1 MSDKSINTSKSKTNE
16 KISFVDIPRTDE
28 PMPLGLCNLQD
39 IRMLMEKY
47 STKPKHGLGQNFLIN
62 KHIPE
67 RIAESCFAGEEA
79 FVLEIGPGIGC
90 LTRELS
96 HRYRKVV
103 AVEID
108 DDLIP
113 LLKYTLSDLDNVNLI
128 HGDVMKLNIKK
139 IIEEHSD
146 GLPVCVCANL
156 PYYITTP
163 ILMGLLESGADISR
177 ITIMIQDEVADRLT
191 SDPGDDNYGA
201 ITAVLAYY
209 GVAEKLFDV
218 SHGNFLPAP
227 KVDSAVIGIDIYK
240 DRPIKPICEETL
252 FRVIKGAFGMRR
264 KTLSNALSSVF
275 PSIAKA
281 ELGDIIERCGFERTI
296 RGERLSVADFAKIA
310 DAIEIQKAQ
319 K

>member
-1 MSDKSINTSKSKTNE
+1 MHDKSNNNSKKKYE
-16 KISFVDIPRTDE
+16 DVCFVDIPHSDE

-39 IRMLMEKY
+39 IRMLMERY

-62 KHIPE
+62 KNIPE
-67 RIAESCFAGEEA
+67 RIADSCFESEEA

-90 LTRELS
+90 LTRELAK
-96 HRYRKVV
+96 RYRKVI

-113 LLKYTLSDLDNVNLI
+113 LLQYTLSDLDNVELI
-128 HGDVMKLNIKK
+128 HGDVMKLDIKK
-139 IIEEHSD
+139 IIEEHSN

-191 SDPGDDNYGA
+191 SDPGDDEYGA

-227 KVDSAVIGIDIYK
+227 KVDSAVIGIDIYR
-240 DRPIKPICEETL
+240 DRPTQPIDEATL
-252 FRVIKGAFGMRR
+252 FKVIKGAFGMRR
-264 KTLSNALSSVF
+264 KTLSNALSAVF
-275 PSIAKA
+275 PSLKKSD
-281 ELGDIIERCGFERTI
+281 LGDIIEECGFERTV
-296 RGERLSVADFAKIA
+296 RGERLSVSDFAKIA
-310 DAIEIQKAQ
+310 DAIELRSQQ
-319 K
+319 